1 MNRNQF
7 LTTLG
12 TLAGGTFLARP
23 ALAGWLPPGKKL
35 SSDPDETSFW
45 KLVREQFL
53 FPEDYSYLN
62 TGGIGAVPLL
72 VLNRVKE
79 SMDASEVYPRPG
91 HDHEKWLM
99 AKEICCKLLGEDCMK
114 EELAFTSTATEG
126 INIVINGLD
135 LKQGDEVIT
144 STHEHPA
151 LHIPLLNQVKT
162 RGVVIRTF
170 HPDLEHGSGNVQRIN
185 DLITRKT
192 RLIFISH
199 VTCTTGQVFPIKE
212 IANMARS
219 KGILFAVDGAQ
230 AVGQIPVDLK
240 ASGVD
245 CYAFSGHK
253 WTLGPKRT
261 GVLYVSNSKMDD
273 IQPVTV
279 GAYSD
284 DGYDPEAGLLTYH
297 PTAQRFEYGTQ
308 NEMLFH
314 GLQEGTEFLLTI
326 GLDRIVDRNR
336 KMAETFYRGLENLPS
351 ITILSPKEEKYRSSM
366 ITFKS
371 NSHDNSAIASYLSG
385 KRIRVRVVNE
395 ANLGGVRVSFHLYNN
410 ESDVDKIL
418 AELERFVT
426 T

>member
-12 TLAGGTFLARP
+12 TLAGGTLLTRP
-23 ALAGWLPPGKKL
+23 ALADYVLSGKKMNRIL
-35 SSDPDETSFW
+35 DEASFW
-45 KLVREQFL
+45 RLVRDQFL
-53 FPEDYSYLN
+53 FPDDYSYLN
-62 TGGIGAVPLL
+62 TGGIGAVPVL
-72 VLNRVKE
+72 VLNRVKTTMEE
-79 SMDASEVYPRPG
+79 SEIYPRPG

-99 AKEICCKLLGEDCMK
+99 AKETCCKLLGDNCTR

-135 LKQGDEVIT
+135 LKPGDEVIT

-162 RGVVIRTF
+162 RGVALRTF
-170 HPDLEHGSGNVQRIN
+170 HPDMQKGSENVQRIS
-185 DLITRKT
+185 DLITRNT

-199 VTCTTGQVFPIKE
+199 VTCTSGQVFPIKE
-212 IANMARS
+212 IADLAKS

-230 AVGQIPVDLK
+230 AVGQIPVDIK
-240 ASGVD
+240 NCGVD

-253 WTLGPKRT
+253 WMLGPKRT
-261 GVLYVSNSKMDD
+261 GVLYVSKDKLD
-273 IQPVTV
+273 VIRPVTV

-284 DGYDPEAGLLTYH
+284 DGYDPESGILTYH

-308 NEMLFH
+308 NEALFH
-314 GLQEGTEFLLTI
+314 GLQEGAEFLLTI
-326 GLDRIVDRNR
+326 GLKRIIERNR
-336 KMAETFYRGLENLPS
+336 KMAETFYHGLEKIS
-351 ITILSPKEEKYRSSM
+351 AITILSSKEEEYRSSM

-371 NSHDNSAIASYLSG
+371 QSHDNSQIASHLSA

-418 AELERFVT
+418 EEIEKFVST
-426 T
+426 